1 MQCTVTSCN
10 CMNVY
15 LIFMDQMTF
24 HPTHYFVVM
33 ILYTIDMYHEHTII
47 GPVILEKTNR
57 QEVNRDER
65 SCEW

>member
-1 MQCTVTSCN
+1 
-10 CMNVY
+10 MNVY

-33 ILYTIDMYHEHTII
+33 ILYTIDMYTII

-57 QEVNRDER
+57 EEVNRDE
-65 SCEW
+65 S